1 MEEYEGEENNGALT
15 HSHLPNTSLA
25 ELNMLLVLLSLFYF
39 SSDECIEYHEESQEK
54 TKKDEVAVTK
64 TCIARLQS
72 KRREKHEPK
81 LGRKPISSRFQTTAW
96 KKNVKQNLATAE
108 YCTNQ
113 HKDCGDMMKQAKA
126 KHLF

>member
-1 MEEYEGEENNGALT
+1 MNMIEEHGGGENNGTL
-15 HSHLPNTSLA
+15 SHLHLLNASLA
-25 ELNMLLVLLSLFYF
+25 ELSMLLVLLSLFYF

-81 LGRKPISSRFQTTAW
+81 LGRKPISSRFQTT
-96 KKNVKQNLATAE
+96 VK
-108 YCTNQ
+108 
-113 HKDCGDMMKQAKA
+113 DSR
-126 KHLF
+126 